1 MAFLSL
7 PSPSFIY
14 HSRKLLPMSPSTTH
28 QPKSYAVLSV
38 SDKTGIA
45 PIALA
50 LAERGIT
57 ILASDGT
64 HSLLRQLNY
73 FQQEESKATL
83 VKISDYT
90 GHPEILNGRVK
101 TLHPKI
107 YAGIL
112 AKRDEPSHQRDL
124 AELSAGWIDYV
135 VVNCYPLPK
144 DSHNMASDS
153 QLQELIDI
161 GGPCMLRAAAKNWSH
176 IVVCTDVADYP
187 ALRGHLSNHQP
198 LSLSARKKLA
208 SKVFRLTSALDSR
221 ISKALALENK
231 GEECMTAD
239 SLPFDTAG
247 LHEIPLRYGE
257 NSHQRAVWLSSSETY
272 LGKLTPY
279 SEKQLS
285 YNNYLDLHS
294 ATRILREFHRASS
307 CVVIKHGSPCGF
319 ACSQNHDS
327 EETLNLVNK
336 ALSSDSLS
344 AYGGVVSCNFPVE
357 AEHARRLSE
366 IFLEVIMAPSFSS
379 EAVKI
384 LSAKPTLGILEADW
398 LCSPEGLPH
407 AASAT
412 EHRTLLGGVLWQES
426 DPPLKFNDHGL
437 LVGSEVVS
445 QAQPSQMHLASSQVA
460 FRLVKNM
467 KSNAICLVSQGML
480 LAQGSGFTSRIE
492 AAQFAVSKARRLHPK
507 AIADAALASDGFF
520 PFRDVIDYAASCGI
534 GCVMAPSGS
543 KRDGESQDAANQHG
557 IALIFHNTRHFLH

>member
-1 MAFLSL
+1 MT
-7 PSPSFIY
+7 
-14 HSRKLLPMSPSTTH
+14 PSTNH
-28 QPKSYAVLSV
+28 QPKSYAVISV

-50 LAERGIT
+50 LAKRGIT

-64 HSLLRQLNY
+64 HSLLRQLKE
-73 FQQEESKATL
+73 FQQEEHKSTL

-112 AKRDEPSHQRDL
+112 ASRNEPSHQRDL

-135 VVNCYPLPK
+135 VVNCYPFPK
-144 DSHNMASDS
+144 HPHDLASDN

-161 GGPCMLRAAAKNWSH
+161 GGPCMLRAAAKNWPDV
-176 IVVCTDVADYP
+176 VVCTDIADYP
-187 ALRGHLSNHQP
+187 ALREHLNNHRP

-208 SKVFRLTSALDSR
+208 SKVFRLTSVLDSK
-221 ISKALALENK
+221 ISKALAAENK
-231 GEECMTAD
+231 GAESIIAHE
-239 SLPFDTAG
+239 SLPFDTTS
-247 LHEIPLRYGE
+247 EIPLRYGE
-257 NSHQRAVWLSSSETY
+257 NSHQRAVWLSSSESY

-294 ATRILREFHRASS
+294 ATRILREFHRSSS

-319 ACSQNHDS
+319 ACSQSHDS
-327 EETLNLVNK
+327 EETLDLVDK
-336 ALSSDSLS
+336 ALAGDSLS
-344 AYGGVVSCNFPVE
+344 AFGGVVSCNFPVE
-357 AEHARRLSE
+357 AEHAKRLSE
-366 IFLEVIMAPSFSS
+366 IFLEVIMAPSFSG

-384 LSAKPTLGILEADW
+384 LSAKPSLRILEADW
-398 LCSPEGLPH
+398 LSSPELLH
-407 AASAT
+407 HSTSAT
-412 EHRTLLGGVLWQES
+412 EHRSLLGGILWQES
-426 DPPLKFNDHGL
+426 DPPLKSKDGL
-437 LVGSEVVS
+437 LLGSEVVS
-445 QAQPSQMHLASSQVA
+445 ETRPSQAHLASSQVA

-467 KSNAICLVSQGML
+467 KSNAICLVSHGML

-492 AAQFAVSKARRLHPK
+492 AAQFAVSKAQRLHPK
-507 AIADAALASDGFF
+507 VIADAALASDGFF

-534 GCVMAPSGS
+534 GCVIAPSGS
-543 KRDGESQDAANQHG
+543 KRDDESQNAADHHG